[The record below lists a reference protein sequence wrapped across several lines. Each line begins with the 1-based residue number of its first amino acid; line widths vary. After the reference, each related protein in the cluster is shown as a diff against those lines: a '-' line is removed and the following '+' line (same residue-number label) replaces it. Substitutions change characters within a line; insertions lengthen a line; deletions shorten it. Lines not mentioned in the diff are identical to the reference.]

1 MRSVVT
7 HKYLVICVTIFTP
20 HAFASG
26 PLHIALPP
34 QSVTS
39 FDDWQATGQDMN
51 STRLSDLTAARPG
64 R

>member
-1 MRSVVT
+1 
-7 HKYLVICVTIFTP
+7 VTIFTP
-20 HAFASG
+20 HAFVSG